1 MYTFELVLI
10 LFMISVPIWIQEFQK
25 LIKINYFKK
34 LGDFAWGSIT
44 IRPRWEKQIILNT
57 EDFVGGIFYKS
68 I

>member
-1 MYTFELVLI
+1 
-10 LFMISVPIWIQEFQK
+10 MISHYS
-25 LIKINYFKK
+25 IKKWFINTMFNLNVVKRS
-34 LGDFAWGSIT
+34 DFAWGSIT